1 MISYIKGTVIAR
13 GPDYIITETG
23 GIGYKVFLAAN
34 RISTFSI
41 GKEAEVYCHL
51 HIRQDETLE
60 LYGVESLEM
69 LELFETL
76 RGISGIGPKAALKLS
91 SLGSREQMR
100 DAIEKGNSSFFAGV
114 HGVGQKKIQKVI
126 LELTGKLKTLRKDGG
141 EQEDTDA
148 IDALVAL
155 GFSKNQAKDALS
167 KLPDGISSVQERVK
181 KAMRIM
187 KPLD

>member
-126 LELTGKLKTLRKDGG
+126 LELTGKLKTLHKDGE

-155 GFSKNQAKDALS
+155 GFSRQKAKEALS
-167 KLPDGISSVQERVK
+167 KIPQDLGSLKEKVK
-181 KAMRIM
+181 EALKVAKR
-187 KPLD
+187 

>member
-13 GPDYIITETG
+13 GSDYIITNTG

-34 RISTFSI
+34 RVDSFAI
-41 GKEAEVYCHL
+41 GKEVEVYCHL

-60 LYGVESLEM
+60 LYGLESLEM

-76 RGISGIGPKAALKLS
+76 KGISGIGPKAALRLS

-100 DAIEKGNSSFFAGV
+100 DAIEKGDSSFFAGV
-114 HGVGQKKIQKVI
+114 HGIGQKKIQKVI
-126 LELTGKLKTLRKDGG
+126 LELTGKLKTLHQNN
-141 EQEDTDA
+141 ENQEDTDA

-155 GFSKNQAKDALS
+155 GFSRQKAKDALLKIPVGLDS
-167 KLPDGISSVQERVK
+167 LQEKVK
-181 KAMRIM
+181 EALKIAKR
-187 KPLD
+187 

>member
-1 MISYIKGTVIAR
+1 MISYIKGTVIAQ
-13 GPDYIITETG
+13 GSDYIITNTG
-23 GIGYKVFLAAN
+23 GIGYKGFLAAN
-34 RISTFSI
+34 CVDSFSV
-41 GKEAEVYCHL
+41 GKEVEVYCHL

-69 LELFETL
+69 LELFEPL
-76 RGISGIGPKAALKLS
+76 KGISGIGPKAALKLS

-126 LELTGKLKTLRKDGG
+126 LELTGKLKTLHKDGE
-141 EQEDTDA
+141 EQENTDA

-155 GFSKNQAKDALS
+155 GFSRQKAREALS

>member
-126 LELTGKLKTLRKDGG
+126 LELTGKLKTLHKDGE

-155 GFSKNQAKDALS
+155 GFSRQKAREALS
-167 KLPDGISSVQERVK
+167 KIPQDVSSLKEKVK
-181 KAMRIM
+181 EALKIVRR
-187 KPLD
+187 

>member
-1 MISYIKGTVIAR
+1 MISYIKGTVIAQ
-13 GPDYIITETG
+13 GSDYIITNTG

-34 RISTFSI
+34 CVDSFSV
-41 GKEAEVYCHL
+41 GKEVEVYCHL

-76 RGISGIGPKAALKLS
+76 KGISGIGPKAALRLS

-100 DAIEKGNSSFFAGV
+100 EAIEKGDATFFAGV
-114 HGVGQKKIQKVI
+114 HGIGQKKIQKVI
-126 LELTGKLKTLRKDGG
+126 LELTGKLKILHQGNEDQG
-141 EQEDTDA
+141 DTDA

-155 GFSKNQAKDALS
+155 GFSRQKAKEALLKIPAGLDS
-167 KLPDGISSVQERVK
+167 LQKKVK
-181 KAMRIM
+181 EALKIAKR
-187 KPLD
+187 

>member
-126 LELTGKLKTLRKDGG
+126 LELTGKLKTLKQESRK
-141 EQEDTDA
+141 EDDDA
-148 IDALVAL
+148 VDALVAL
-155 GFSKNQAKDALS
+155 GFSRQKAKEALS
-167 KLPDGISSVQERVK
+167 KIPQGLGSLKEKVK
-181 KAMRIM
+181 EA
-187 KPLD
+187 L

>member
-34 RISTFSI
+34 RINAFSV
-41 GKEAEVYCHL
+41 GKEAEVWCHL

-60 LYGVESLEM
+60 LYGLESPET

-76 RGISGIGPKAALKLS
+76 KGISGIGPKAALKLS
-91 SLGSREQMR
+91 SLGTKEQMR
-100 DAIEKGNSSFFAGV
+100 KAIEQGNASFFAGV

-141 EQEDTDA
+141 EQEDTDV

-155 GFSKNQAKDALS
+155 GFSKSQAKVALS
-167 KLPDGISSVQERVK
+167 KLPEGIPSVQERVK
-181 KAMRIM
+181 RAMRVI